1 MVYFIGKIVM
11 KVKIKQIA
19 YTVGFGV
26 ISMSVIVAGISVF
39 SITAHAAPASNNECP
54 QGSTGPVNGVACS
67 GDKKCGGVKTALIS
81 CTESG
86 GDGVQQSGILGILKL
101 VVRVLAIGV
110 GVVAVAGIGWGAI
123 QYATA
128 QDNAGQINEAIS
140 VIRNVIIGLVAFA
153 LMTVLLNFSVPGGVL

>member
-1 MVYFIGKIVM
+1 M
-11 KVKIKQIA
+11 KTKIKQIVHV
-19 YTVGFGV
+19 VGFGI
-26 ISMSVIVAGISVF
+26 ISMSMMIAAFGVF
-39 SITAHAAPASNNECP
+39 GDTTYASSSCP
-54 QGSTGPVNGVACS
+54 QGSSGTVNGVTCS
-67 GDKKCGGVKTALIS
+67 GAKECGGVKTAIIS

-86 GDGVQQSGILGILKL
+86 GNDVQNSGILGILKL

-140 VIRNVIIGLVAFA
+140 IIRNVIIGLVAFA
-153 LMTVLLNFSVPGGVL
+153 FMTVFLNFIVPGGVL